1 MGLRI
6 SFRFTDFQG
15 GINQI
20 DHQILN
26 GSSELYEYAPDVVII
41 FQSSEQLLARFNELS
56 FKEKEVYAD
65 RCVVHVEK
73 IANKLIEKLQAK
85 IIYLNLAEIDDAIF
99 GSFGNKV
106 KSSFIYQ
113 QRKFNVYLMNLAL
126 NNPNLF
132 ICDLST
138 LQNRLGRKELF
149 SPPMYFQNTMPFAM
163 EFLPHVTLPIVQ
175 CIAALYGFSRK
186 CLILDLDNTLWG
198 EA

>member
-1 MGLRI
+1 MDFIRRKKNLNED
-6 SFRFTDFQG
+6 FRSLKGIHVALLSDTASELVEQAIREWGYEYHLDLQIFRG

-85 IIYLNLAEIDDAIF
+85 IIYLNLADIDDAIF
-99 GSFGNKV
+99 GSFGNKL
-106 KSSFIYQ
+106 KSPFIYQ
-113 QRKFNVYLMNLAL
+113 QRKFNVYFMDLAL
-126 NNPNLF
+126 KNPNLF

-138 LQNRLGRKELF
+138 LQNRLRRK
-149 SPPMYFQNTMPFAM
+149 
-163 EFLPHVTLPIVQ
+163 
-175 CIAALYGFSRK
+175 
-186 CLILDLDNTLWG
+186 
-198 EA
+198 